1 MIKAIT
7 VDEYFA
13 QLDARSHESLS
24 ELRRIIKS
32 VATQAEETISYG
44 MPCFRENGILV
55 YYAAFKNH
63 ISLFPTG
70 SGIKAFQD
78 RLKEFKTSKGTIQFN
93 FGEPLPINLI
103 TDIVK
108 FRMEENQMKKSV
120 RKTTKKPA

>member
-1 MIKAIT
+1 MIKANN
-7 VDEYFA
+7 VDEYFD
-13 QLDARSHESLS
+13 QLDSRSHESLS

-63 ISLFPTG
+63 FSLFPTG

-78 RLKEFKTSKGTIQFN
+78 RLEAFKTSKGTIQFN
-93 FGEPLPINLI
+93 FGEPLPIDLI

-108 FRMEENQMKKSV
+108 FRMEENQLKKSV
-120 RKTTKKPA
+120 GKTKKKPA